1 MDDPQNRGGG
11 YEKVNNLVCSLTV
24 LYCQLP
30 RLCESWNRTNVHSE
44 NYRNFNK
51 SMVRCHNS
59 SLCSTEFLLH
69 STGREKSATSR
80 CSQRAW
86 LMNEYYNS
94 AMFLCRVR
102 CPWSSSR
109 RELLSLAKRILTACT
124 LMRSLYWRY
133 FILYNWMFWAF
144 YWGNNLLQPLS
155 YFQLTLLA
163 KENRDP

>member
-1 MDDPQNRGGG
+1 MWQLQPHSKSRRRALAKLLSPGWTGIGDNMGVVSVTSSGQVTMTNNLYFQYWGPRHMDDPQNRGGG
-11 YEKVNNLVCSLTV
+11 YEKVNNLICSLTV

-80 CSQRAW
+80 CSQRA
-86 LMNEYYNS
+86 
-94 AMFLCRVR
+94 
-102 CPWSSSR
+102 
-109 RELLSLAKRILTACT
+109 
-124 LMRSLYWRY
+124 
-133 FILYNWMFWAF
+133 
-144 YWGNNLLQPLS
+144 
-155 YFQLTLLA
+155 
-163 KENRDP
+163 